1 MPCDFTASIHDHRLR
16 FGPKNRILESAKQAQ
31 GGTMKKNVGL
41 WIDHRK
47 AVILVLAERD
57 EEVRRVESN
66 MERHV
71 RFRGGMRGR
80 TPYMAQYLDAEDRGD
95 NRVTVHL
102 NHYYGEIVKNIR
114 DAESIFIMG
123 PGEAKHELEKRMTR
137 SRIKNRIVQ
146 VENADKLT
154 DRQIMA
160 RVRRFFKD
168 KGA

>member
-1 MPCDFTASIHDHRLR
+1 MT
-16 FGPKNRILESAKQAQ
+16 KNI
-31 GGTMKKNVGL
+31 GL
-41 WIDHRK
+41 WVDHRK

-80 TPYMAQYLDAEDRGD
+80 TPYLAQYLDAEDRGD
-95 NRVTVHL
+95 KRVTVHL

-137 SRIKNRIVQ
+137 SRITNRIVQ

-168 KGA
+168 KSA